1 MAEIKFHLAS
11 VNSKPVT
18 KFNLDKK
25 FSNHKFGREIFK
37 KSPQES
43 LMALKQKLEERITKI
58 QEGDSPT
65 EIKQELIK
73 NLKSQIK
80 LLDLRMEEQH
90 RQKIKQEEEK
100 IKKKARERQIEKAD
114 SKEEVSEIEMEDM
127 IQNMGAYQSA
137 AKKMALGHG
146 MKHSAKIYRAEAK
159 VGRYFDE
166 SKIEKA
172 EEVEMKQTKVEAES
186 LKELK
191 NINDRK
197 KEIEKD
203 RKKKEER
210 INKN

>member
-11 VNSKPVT
+11 TNSKPFT

-43 LMALKQKLEERITKI
+43 LMTLKQKLEERIAKI

-100 IKKKARERQIEKAD
+100 IKKKTRERQIEKAD
-114 SKEEVSEIEMEDM
+114 SEEAVSAIEMEDM
-127 IQNMGAYQSA
+127 IQNMGVYQSA
-137 AKKMALGHG
+137 AKKIALGHG
-146 MKHSAKIYRAEAK
+146 MKHRAKIYRA
-159 VGRYFDE
+159 
-166 SKIEKA
+166 
-172 EEVEMKQTKVEAES
+172 
-186 LKELK
+186 
-191 NINDRK
+191 
-197 KEIEKD
+197 
-203 RKKKEER
+203 
-210 INKN
+210 